1 MWTIQHTVRLQC
13 DEAPGEVV
21 DITVTEYMDEW
32 PGLDAWE
39 QKVRDLGFQ
48 AMRKMLA
55 GGFLLRE
62 HALLRTWT
70 HLGRLPADTAWAD
83 AGHADQ
89 HGWKGPYPP
98 SAAVLQAMQGVGH
111 PTE

>member
-13 DEAPGEVV
+13 DEVPGKVV

-32 PGLDAWE
+32 PGLDDWE

-55 GGFLLRE
+55 GGFLLSTGI
-62 HALLRTWT
+62 LNGCCTV
-70 HLGRLPADTAWAD
+70 GRGCVWC
-83 AGHADQ
+83 GHGTLHQ
-89 HGWKGPYPP
+89 
-98 SAAVLQAMQGVGH
+98 SV
-111 PTE
+111 E